1 MFSWL
6 TSIDISKP
14 EVAAVLLTFAV
25 LGCVDLA
32 GRFRHHPHHWVFG
45 CLLGTILAAGSI
57 RATQVLLQPDIAGN
71 AYVVAVGVVLL
82 AVCWRLLFGPWHT
95 KVKATV
101 LGTFLFWLSLNIF
114 LQETS
119 SQRMIH
125 GIAILVALIPAV
137 LWCMLFLPYHREQ
150 LSRVF
155 LMFFAG
161 MMSTAPI
168 LFYDTLVRHGVE
180 LQFFYFRIVPESFN
194 VTSQSLVMGQLSG
207 GSTVRTTVLSL
218 LLTFLCVGFIEEFS
232 KYWVLRK
239 SGQSVFSSIDDVI
252 QLSII
257 VAIGFAFAENIIST
271 GYFVS
276 FVKQFVMVP
285 SPNWSAFFSNVAGR
299 AVLTSMV
306 HIISTG
312 LMGYFL
318 GRALFAESLLAE
330 HPKRVYLVTDL
341 LHGILGLPKKRVFQM
356 VSFLTGITLAASIH
370 AFANFIVSLPNVLP
384 GNPQTI
390 GQVFQLPA
398 ASPLNLVSLMLLP
411 SLLYVVGGFWLLTWL
426 FERKDNEEE
435 RGHVIVRDLFVT
447 EKEAL

>member
-1 MFSWL
+1 MKKILFDCSSHLGQFS
-6 TSIDISKP
+6 TSDEDVRKGCKNMQAGISLREEDDCVGTWTDLENGRTDRTVWNLP
-14 EVAAVLLTFAV
+14 EDVQAHYYPIMDRFYSIMNVRQEPLAEAEE
-25 LGCVDLA
+25 DLA
-32 GRFRHHPHHWVFG
+32 IQLKRE
-45 CLLGTILAAGSI
+45 L
-57 RATQVLLQPDIAGN
+57 
-71 AYVVAVGVVLL
+71 
-82 AVCWRLLFGPWHT
+82 
-95 KVKATV
+95 
-101 LGTFLFWLSLNIF
+101 
-114 LQETS
+114 
-119 SQRMIH
+119 
-125 GIAILVALIPAV
+125 PAV

-356 VSFLTGITLAASIH
+356 VSFLTGITLAESAIR
-370 AFANFIVSLPNVLP
+370 
-384 GNPQTI
+384 TI
-390 GQVFQLPA
+390 FWGLCWIGTRHFMILE
-398 ASPLNLVSLMLLP
+398 SGLP
-411 SLLYVVGGFWLLTWL
+411 SVM
-426 FERKDNEEE
+426 
-435 RGHVIVRDLFVT
+435 IVPDSR
-447 EKEAL
+447 